1 MLDKDQA
8 IDYYSKAIQ
17 SDANYE
23 MAYNNRGTVYF
34 ESEEYDKA
42 LKDFKK
48 AIEINSDYAMALCNR
63 AAIYH
68 LQEHYTGA
76 LADLEQAVATA
87 QQCYSF
93 TQ

>member
-1 MLDKDQA
+1 
-8 IDYYSKAIQ
+8 
-17 SDANYE
+17 

-34 ESEEYDKA
+34 ESENFDMA

-76 LADLEQAVATA
+76 LADLEKAVKLQPKM
-87 QQCYSF
+87 QQLYSIEVLLEKC
-93 TQ
+93 

>member
-1 MLDKDQA
+1 
-8 IDYYSKAIQ
+8 
-17 SDANYE
+17 

-34 ESEEYDKA
+34 ESENYDMA

-48 AIEINSDYAMALCNR
+48 AIEINSNYAMALCNR

-76 LADLEQAVATA
+76 LVDLEQAVQIQPNNATA
-87 QQCYSF
+87 LLIEVLQEKC
-93 TQ
+93 

>member
-1 MLDKDQA
+1 M
-8 IDYYSKAIQ
+8 
-17 SDANYE
+17 
-23 MAYNNRGTVYF
+23 
-34 ESEEYDKA
+34 A

-76 LADLEQAVATA
+76 LADLEQAVQLQANNATA
-87 QQCYSF
+87 LF
-93 TQ
+93 NRGITREMLRDVDGLVKTGKKPIN